1 MGACGL
7 QIDILAFSVL
17 NPFIAAISFHGP
29 PLGFYL
35 QAGKVEY
42 HLVACIRVRFADDAA
57 DVLGIVWGSL
67 YDSVVAAG
75 HQLVVDD
82 NLVVEVDGVEAFL
95 GDAAHVAAAVE

>member
-17 NPFIAAISFHGP
+17 YPGIAAISFHGP

-35 QAGKVEY
+35 QAGEIEH
-42 HLVACIRVRFADDAA
+42 HLVACRSFRIADDAA
-57 DVLGIVWGSL
+57 DVLGIVLGGF
-67 YDSVVAAG
+67 YDGVVATG